1 MTEVASADATV
12 IGTVASRPAVT
23 VPNDKS
29 VVPAT
34 ATEASTAAATVI
46 CAVASPATGSTVAE
60 VSYAVAAVVGAV
72 TPPAAVA
79 AGNAMVLISRV
90 AVNAT
95 VAPDV
100 SLASNRRE
108 TTIIIDVVV
117 VPRASTAV
125 ASSAPVA
132 STSAVRSSAA
142 QNASTASVDIFPGT
156 SRDAALMSTSA
167 VATLSAGTSTRAL
180 APGRQESEP
189 ASPPLLVEY
198 SAPDEHAGDD
208 ISTPSQDSSKTST
221 YSPTPGVSSTVSAV
235 DRVSTYCL

>member
-79 AGNAMVLISRV
+79 AGNAMALISRV

-108 TTIIIDVVV
+108 TTIIIAVVV

-156 SRDAALMSTSA
+156 SRDAGLMSTSA
-167 VATLSAGTSTRAL
+167 VATLSAGTSTL

-221 YSPTPGVSSTVSAV
+221 YSPSPGVSSTVSAV

>member
-79 AGNAMVLISRV
+79 AGSAMALISRV

-108 TTIIIDVVV
+108 TTIIIAVVV

-156 SRDAALMSTSA
+156 SRDAGLMSTSA
-167 VATLSAGTSTRAL
+167 VATLSAGTSTL

-221 YSPTPGVSSTVSAV
+221 YSPSPGVSSTVSAV